1 MDKKKE
7 IYKKLLSFAEKAAE
21 NSYSPYSKFAVG
33 AAVLSGDGKVYFGT
47 NIENASYGLSMC
59 AERVAVFTA
68 VANGAE
74 NIKAVAV
81 YSSSGNVTPCGA
93 CRQVISE
100 FAQKAD
106 IVYKDKNNKIK
117 IEKINSLLPKCFDKK
132 SLK

>member
-1 MDKKKE
+1 M
-7 IYKKLLSFAEKAAE
+7 LC
-21 NSYSPYSKFAVG
+21 
-33 AAVLSGDGKVYFGT
+33 GDGKVYCGT